1 MLRVIRSLCV
11 LLLLCNPL
19 HLLASNDVSTR
30 ELVSTL
36 HMTNLDEGDDYSN
49 VNILNF
55 DNIVSPSFDEIFINF
70 LNDVNLLRYC
80 FVMDKMKLISL
91 EISLDSITFLQH
103 PENSKHVSFV

>member
-1 MLRVIRSLCV
+1 MLVVVQPS
-11 LLLLCNPL
+11 PL
-19 HLLASNDVSTR
+19 AASNDVSTR

-36 HMTNLDEGDDYSN
+36 HMTNLNEGDDYSN

-80 FVMDKMKLISL
+80 FVMGKMKLISL

-103 PENSKHVSFV
+103 PKNSKHVSFV